1 MLKAKLYFGLS
12 PSFPIILL
20 LVYVSW
26 HISWPKNSPLTK
38 CRISERPPYNR
49 EPRIIGNTHQDEE
62 LNLIDSGFLS
72 EPSDFRCYGQV
83 TLTSAC
89 VYVIGKHLYR
99 PPHKYTWSPAAH
111 SQRFSLSL
119 SIFLFPFVMRGPQGI
134 AGAEQL
140 KPRYSTLHIS
150 LKVLALFI

>member
-99 PPHKYTWSPAAH
+99 PPP
-111 SQRFSLSL
+111 
-119 SIFLFPFVMRGPQGI
+119 INIRGPPQHT
-134 AGAEQL
+134 ANVFL
-140 KPRYSTLHIS
+140 CLYLSSCS
-150 LKVLALFI
+150 LL